1 MGGFIDQRHYRFKQ
15 FKPPPSGGFRIWA
28 GWVQP
33 RPNSLDGGSRSGGL
47 ADHFCTAY
55 FASSRRRPYL
65 PFMPSRLRAIR
76 NVRYRVPAN
85 WRCRP
90 AADARVAP
98 NTSQERL
105 GSVRRSVKWWCCLL
119 VTTMSTTEKFPK
131 SMAEKF
137 SAITAHTDAFCEKH
151 LHDEYRVVIHRVI
164 GTLARKRPSP
174 LLRGEENVWAAAAVH
189 AVGRVNFLDDPSQ
202 TPHCKPKV
210 IYEFF
215 GVAESTGQRK
225 SKEIRD

>member
-1 MGGFIDQRHYRFKQ
+1 MPPVHLNAKVTLGLSIDLGRN
-15 FKPPPSGGFRIWA
+15 
-28 GWVQP
+28 
-33 RPNSLDGGSRSGGL
+33 RP
-47 ADHFCTAY
+47 
-55 FASSRRRPYL
+55 
-65 PFMPSRLRAIR
+65 
-76 NVRYRVPAN
+76 PAN
-85 WRCRP
+85 AC
-90 AADARVAP
+90 VEH

-105 GSVRRSVKWWCCLL
+105 ASFRRSVKWWSCFL
-119 VTTMSTTEKFPK
+119 VTTMSTTEKIPK
-131 SMAEKF
+131 SMMEKF
-137 SAITAHTDAFCEKH
+137 SAITAHTDAFCKKH

-164 GTLARKRPSP
+164 GALARKRPSP

-225 SKEIRD
+225 SKEIRDILKIGPMSSDWTLPSRLAANPAVWLLQVNGLIVDIRRAPIELQQLAFAKGLIPFVPDQKTRQTE